1 MSSNARVSKR
11 VASRLTGWLTRQA
24 GGHWFEPSTAHL
36 TKAPLR
42 RGFLSPFRKWSPI
55 ETGRVSTSP
64 HRAES
69 GVLDAGHQVVP
80 VHRLIELLG
89 IDGSAIV
96 EWDLAFH
103 LASLYIR

>member
-1 MSSNARVSKR
+1 
-11 VASRLTGWLTRQA
+11 
-24 GGHWFEPSTAHL
+24 
-36 TKAPLR
+36 
-42 RGFLSPFRKWSPI
+42 
-55 ETGRVSTSP
+55 
-64 HRAES
+64 
-69 GVLDAGHQVVP
+69 